1 MEKIRLYKYIVLI
14 MLVFLGFIFY
24 WYSYR
29 PTQIRKECGEEAT
42 ISGSFY
48 SRTFEGCLSKHG
60 LEK

>member
-1 MEKIRLYKYIVLI
+1 